1 MTAEQ
6 RIDTAQ
12 YSSVAV
18 YMRLQKN
25 KKKTKLK
32 HKVGEIR
39 PTYIYIKK
47 EVVLFGDVLSIVKV
61 FLSLAF
67 PFGTSWHY
75 DKVCLSLCQLH
86 PYVSLFKLPC
96 PHVSSPLSAYEII
109 YIQWWLRARS
119 LCFTS

>member
-12 YSSVAV
+12 YSCVAA

-67 PFGTSWHY
+67 PFGTS
-75 DKVCLSLCQLH
+75 
-86 PYVSLFKLPC
+86 
-96 PHVSSPLSAYEII
+96 
-109 YIQWWLRARS
+109 
-119 LCFTS
+119 

>member
-12 YSSVAV
+12 YSSVAA

-39 PTYIYIKK
+39 PTYIYIYK

-67 PFGTSWHY
+67 PFGTS
-75 DKVCLSLCQLH
+75 
-86 PYVSLFKLPC
+86 
-96 PHVSSPLSAYEII
+96 
-109 YIQWWLRARS
+109 
-119 LCFTS
+119 

>member
-67 PFGTSWHY
+67 PFGTS
-75 DKVCLSLCQLH
+75 
-86 PYVSLFKLPC
+86 
-96 PHVSSPLSAYEII
+96 
-109 YIQWWLRARS
+109 
-119 LCFTS
+119 